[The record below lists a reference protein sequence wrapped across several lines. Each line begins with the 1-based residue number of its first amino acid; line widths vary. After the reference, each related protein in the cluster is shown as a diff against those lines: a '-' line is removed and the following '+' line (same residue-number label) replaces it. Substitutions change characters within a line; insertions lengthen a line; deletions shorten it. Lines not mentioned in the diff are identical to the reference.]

1 LGPAARA
8 KQHKPKRR
16 IFMSKGNDK
25 KKSKSTANAPSAYK
39 SAQTPEKQGV
49 SPFSKKPNA
58 NQPGRK

>member
-1 LGPAARA
+1 
-8 KQHKPKRR
+8 
-16 IFMSKGNDK
+16 MSKGNDK
-25 KKSKSTANAPSAYK
+25 KKSKATTNAPSAYK